1 MMSLRSATEADWPSV
16 WSIIRQVAAAG
27 NTFFLEPDVSESAA
41 RDYWM
46 GPGLSA
52 YVAEDDGEIVG
63 TYTVKANHRGLGS
76 HVANAGYMVRPGLDG
91 RGIGFQLAQH
101 SLAEARAAGFQA
113 MQFNTVVSTNHRAIA
128 LWQRLGFNVVG
139 TVPKAFRHLE
149 LGLVDLHIMH
159 RFL

>member
-52 YVAEDDGEIVG
+52 YVAEDDGEVVG
-63 TYTVKANHRGLGS
+63 TYTLKANHRGLGS

-91 RGIGFQLAQH
+91 RGIGFQLAEH
-101 SLAEARAAGFQA
+101 SLAEARAAGFHA
-113 MQFNTVVSTNHRAIA
+113 MQFNAVVSTNHRAIA
-128 LWQRLGFNVVG
+128 LWQRLGFSIVG
-139 TVPKAFRHLE
+139 TVPQAFRHPE
-149 LGLVDLHIMH
+149 RGLVDLHIMH

>member
-113 MQFNTVVSTNHRAIA
+113 MQFNAVVSTNHRAIA
-128 LWQRLGFNVVG
+128 LWQRLGFSIVG
-139 TVPKAFRHLE
+139 TVPQAFRHPE
-149 LGLVDLHIMH
+149 RGLVDLHIMH